1 MRRDDL
7 VRIRHIIDAAEAAT
21 RFVNGRKRED
31 LDADELL
38 RFALLQAVQ
47 IVGEAASK
55 LSMEARQEL
64 ADVPW
69 PRITG
74 MRNRLVHAYMH
85 VNEDILWTTAVDHL
99 PGLVLRLRQIPGVP
113 RRREDPR

>member
-1 MRRDDL
+1 MKRDDL
-7 VRIRHIIDAAEAAT
+7 VRIRHIMDAAEAAL
-21 RFVNGRKRED
+21 RFFSGRKRDD
-31 LDADELL
+31 LDADEML

-55 LSMEARQEL
+55 LSMEARNEL

-74 MRNRLVHAYMH
+74 MRNRLVHAYMN

-99 PGLVLRLRQIPGVP
+99 PALVLRLRKIPGVAHP
-113 RRREDPR
+113 

>member
-1 MRRDDL
+1 MKRDDL
-7 VRIRHIIDAAEAAT
+7 VRIRHIIDAAEAAI
-21 RFVNGRKRED
+21 RFVSSRKRED
-31 LDADELL
+31 LDADEML

-55 LSMEARQEL
+55 LSADARQEL

-99 PGLVLRLRQIPGVP
+99 PGLVLRLRKIPGVT
-113 RRREDPR
+113 RRGEDSR